1 MTIDDKTIDEKKNNM
16 ILTKK
21 QQKYKHYLQV
31 KLINTNILKVK
42 KYYHL
47 IKVE

>member
-1 MTIDDKTIDEKKNNM
+1 M

-21 QQKYKHYLQV
+21 QQKYKHYYLE
-31 KLINTNILKVK
+31 KLINIDILEVK

-47 IKVE
+47 IKNG